1 MSDIIRFSDV
11 KLKMKEMLVPSLLV
25 SFAYLA
31 QSLIVATDVLIISWL
46 GVEEL
51 AASGFVVRLYMPFFL
66 LALGFSIPIL
76 SLCGQAKGQEDY
88 KKLRGIFQHSLALN
102 FSVSLLSVFLTK
114 YLLNE
119 YLFFIGQPENI
130 IKYANDYAD
139 FFLWSIPLAVWGSS
153 IRSFMTVAGNAKYFM
168 YLGFVAFVLNAVFD
182 YIFVFG
188 LDGFIEPMGI
198 SGAAVA
204 TIVVN
209 VIYLLSLVYLLIN
222 NESFKEYKV
231 LTELEKV
238 KLKLIKKIS
247 FVGFPMSIR
256 MIIES
261 GLMVYYYTLMA
272 GFGTF
277 YLAGFQV
284 SYQVDTMAFLFAI
297 GTATAILT
305 NVGIAKGRRNV
316 NEILLSTYAG
326 TFLMT
331 LFLSGI
337 GLFFLVLTP
346 IVADLFFS
354 NSDDYE
360 IIKPILINMLIIV
373 SSYQFFHSLYF
384 SILSA
389 IDGMGKTKT
398 SSILFIITLLIVG
411 VGGAYVLKQ
420 TPLGGYGIL
429 ISLFLSYIASFFVL
443 LPLFIKYIKE
453 YRIKYDG

>member
-1 MSDIIRFSDV
+1 
-11 KLKMKEMLVPSLLV
+11 
-25 SFAYLA
+25 
-31 QSLIVATDVLIISWL
+31 
-46 GVEEL
+46 
-51 AASGFVVRLYMPFFL
+51 
-66 LALGFSIPIL
+66 
-76 SLCGQAKGQEDY
+76 
-88 KKLRGIFQHSLALN
+88 
-102 FSVSLLSVFLTK
+102 
-114 YLLNE
+114 
-119 YLFFIGQPENI
+119 
-130 IKYANDYAD
+130 
-139 FFLWSIPLAVWGSS
+139 
-153 IRSFMTVAGNAKYFM
+153 MTVAGNAKYFM

-198 SGAAVA
+198 SGLAVA

-305 NVGIAKGRRNV
+305 NVGIAKGRRDV

-337 GLFFLVLTP
+337 GLFFLVFTP
-346 IVADLFFS
+346 IVADLFF
-354 NSDDYE
+354 
-360 IIKPILINMLIIV
+360 
-373 SSYQFFHSLYF
+373 
-384 SILSA
+384 
-389 IDGMGKTKT
+389 
-398 SSILFIITLLIVG
+398 
-411 VGGAYVLKQ
+411 
-420 TPLGGYGIL
+420 
-429 ISLFLSYIASFFVL
+429 
-443 LPLFIKYIKE
+443 
-453 YRIKYDG
+453 